1 VEEDFFDELLE
12 SQMSVEVLFNKISVE
27 SLELFSN
34 YDENYKS
41 DFIDI
46 LITNICDLVERDVSK
61 EQLENCRN
69 DLKLSYITNGVITGM
84 NFFTRRVREVI
95 EELKQKYFASNG
107 PIGMKRTIEREY
119 VLELLKSIDFR
130 EIDESMIFMFKMYQ
144 ATQSRIYESLGQAII
159 NIMDT
164 SYLFVL
170 AEIFLVGLAYP
181 LFLAY
186 NYNS

>member
-1 VEEDFFDELLE
+1 
-12 SQMSVEVLFNKISVE
+12 
-27 SLELFSN
+27 
-34 YDENYKS
+34 
-41 DFIDI
+41 
-46 LITNICDLVERDVSK
+46 
-61 EQLENCRN
+61 
-69 DLKLSYITNGVITGM
+69 M

-95 EELKQKYFASNG
+95 EELKQNYFASNG
-107 PIGMKRTIEREY
+107 PYNGMKRTIEREY

-164 SYLFVL
+164 SYLLVMV
-170 AEIFLVGLAYP
+170 EIFLLGLAYP